1 MKKSGLVINKKGENL
16 DILVIRESACGGK
29 CESCAGCSGENKP
42 LVLNVKDNGTLKK
55 GDRVELT
62 MNDSTVLKYS
72 AMVYIIPIIGFILGV
87 VCATMVLEK
96 YKMNNYEF
104 ISLLTGLVF
113 LGFSLFILKVID
125 KKVSK
130 NTNNILTIKKLY

>member
-1 MKKSGLVINKKGENL
+1 MKKSGLVINKDGNKL

-29 CESCAGCSGENKP
+29 CESCAGCSGEDKP
-42 LVLNVKDNGTLKK
+42 LILNVKDDGTLNK

-62 MNDSTVLKYS
+62 MKNSTVLKYS
-72 AMVYIIPIIGFILGV
+72 AIVYIIPIIGFILGV

-96 YKMNNYEF
+96 YNMNNYEF

-113 LGFSLFILKVID
+113 LGLSLFILKGID

-130 NTNNILTIKKLY
+130 NTNNILTIKKLN